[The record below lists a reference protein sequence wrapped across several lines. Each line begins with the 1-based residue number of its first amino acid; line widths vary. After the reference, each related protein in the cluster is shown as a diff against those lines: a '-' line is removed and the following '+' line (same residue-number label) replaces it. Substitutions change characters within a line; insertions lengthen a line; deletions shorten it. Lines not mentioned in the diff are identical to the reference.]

1 MERVLVA
8 GATGALGRHVL
19 HTLNQR
25 GYYTRALC
33 RNDARARS
41 IAAHDIFIA
50 DALKDNL
57 APALDNIDVVFSCL
71 GQTVA
76 ANFSI
81 RAPGYLDV
89 DVPANRNLLDAA
101 RNANIRRFVYVSV
114 LHADKHPGV
123 PYMHAH
129 ALVAKAIRES
139 GLSYA
144 IIEPTG
150 FFSAFYA
157 FLDMVRKNQ
166 AMVFGDGHARTNP
179 IHDADLAEICAD
191 ALAERN
197 NITIEAG
204 GPTIYSRLDVIE
216 LARSIA
222 RKNVT
227 IRKAPLWVPFLMGKL
242 AKWHAPRIADLMG
255 FVHLISRED
264 FIAPRRGRRELADF
278 YRNELATPTV

>member
-1 MERVLVA
+1 MERILIA

-19 HTLNQR
+19 HTLNER

-41 IAAHDIFIA
+41 IAAHDIVIA
-50 DALKDNL
+50 DALKDDL
-57 APALDNIDVVFSCL
+57 TPALENIDVVFSCM

-89 DVPANRNLLDAA
+89 DVPANGNLLDAA
-101 RNANIRRFVYVSV
+101 RKAKVRRFVYVSV
-114 LHADKHPGV
+114 LDAEKHPGN
-123 PYMHAH
+123 PYMKAH
-129 ALVAKAIRES
+129 ALVARAVRES
-139 GLSYA
+139 GLTYA

-150 FFSAFYA
+150 FFSAFHA

-166 AMVFGDGHARTNP
+166 AMVFGDGKARTNP

-191 ALAERN
+191 ALAERKN
-197 NITIEAG
+197 LTIEAG
-204 GPTIYSRLDVIE
+204 GPTIYSRLEVIE

-222 RKNVT
+222 RRNVH
-227 IRKAPLWVPFLMGKL
+227 IRKAPLWVPSLMGKL
-242 AKWHAPRIADLMG
+242 ARWHAPRIADLMG

-278 YRNELATPTV
+278 YREQLTTPTV